1 MSVNYPENLKKT
13 MPRLAIFEIL
23 KNSDEPLTA
32 SDIYKLTEKQNLKV
46 NFSTIYRTLNAFEK
60 ASIIVQHNLPSG
72 GEAVFEIRNEKH
84 LNIRAFSE
92 QQKRSAYEKQQGI
105 CSNCHKHFDIK
116 EMEADHIT
124 PWHAGGQTST
134 ENCRMLCRECNRR
147 KSGK

>member
-23 KNSDEPLTA
+23 KNSGEPLTA

-60 ASIIVQHNLPSG
+60 ANIIVQHNLPSG

-84 LNIRAFSE
+84 CHYAICLDCKKKIPLNECPVMHNIAELDENNFEVTEHHVELFGYCKDCRL
-92 QQKRSAYEKQQGI
+92 
-105 CSNCHKHFDIK
+105 KHDK
-116 EMEADHIT
+116 KDDDT
-124 PWHAGGQTST
+124 K
-134 ENCRMLCRECNRR
+134 N
-147 KSGK
+147 